1 MLAPLGT
8 AESDPVSED
17 DEVGLA
23 VAAGLAVAVGP
34 AMAVGLAVA
43 AGLAVSAGLEGP
55 KQSAA
60 MNSVPVTRWIH
71 ECFRVLVSS
80 FTCLRLSGATDA
92 HPQDR

>member
-1 MLAPLGT
+1 MVQPDRLAL
-8 AESDPVSED
+8 
-17 DEVGLA
+17 DELVGGPGRRGGRHHVIEQA
-23 VAAGLAVAVGP
+23 VGLAVAVG
-34 AMAVGLAVA
+34 LAA
-43 AGLAVSAGLEGP
+43 SAGLEGP

-80 FTCLRLSGATDA
+80 FTCLRLSSATDA

>member
-34 AMAVGLAVA
+34 AVA

-80 FTCLRLSGATDA
+80 FTCLRLSSATDA